1 MKIIIGSTRET
12 SMLRI
17 YGWKRSRVVR
27 CMWVMEELGLQYEQ
41 IPLNPNEGQTRTPDY
56 LALNPQGKIPT
67 LVHDDFVLTETMAI
81 NSYLASNFPGSLWP
95 ATPRGAAKL
104 QQWTSWG
111 LSELEP
117 PLVAIMR
124 EGRRPKEQIDQ
135 ARIDGWHADVH
146 RVIDAA
152 LEPILGG
159 RQYLLTDSG
168 FSLADLNVAS
178 VASVLPVFEI
188 SLSGHPN
195 TDQWMKR
202 CFSRDAWRRVM
213 ERA

>member
-1 MKIIIGSTRET
+1 
-12 SMLRI
+12 L
-17 YGWKRSRVVR
+17 
-27 CMWVMEELGLQYEQ
+27 
-41 IPLNPNEGQTRTPDY
+41 
-56 LALNPQGKIPT
+56 
-67 LVHDDFVLTETMAI
+67 
-81 NSYLASNFPGSLWP
+81 
-95 ATPRGAAKL
+95 
-104 QQWTSWG
+104 TSWG

-135 ARIDGWHADVH
+135 ARIHGWHADVH
-146 RVIDAA
+146 RVIDAV

-159 RQYLLTDSG
+159 QQYLLTDSG

-213 ERA
+213 ERP

>member
-1 MKIIIGSTRET
+1 
-12 SMLRI
+12 
-17 YGWKRSRVVR
+17 
-27 CMWVMEELGLQYEQ
+27 
-41 IPLNPNEGQTRTPDY
+41 
-56 LALNPQGKIPT
+56 
-67 LVHDDFVLTETMAI
+67 
-81 NSYLASNFPGSLWP
+81 
-95 ATPRGAAKL
+95 
-104 QQWTSWG
+104 
-111 LSELEP
+111 
-117 PLVAIMR
+117 MR
-124 EGRRPKEQIDQ
+124 EGRRPKEQIDH
-135 ARIDGWHADVH
+135 ARIDGWRADVH
-146 RVIDAA
+146 RAIDAV

-213 ERA
+213 ERP